1 MTHTPATSYT
11 GRLTTLMRAPLVQGL
26 VAFASAE
33 AATRVVRLAALLVV
47 ARAVAPETIGA
58 AALALSLFELVRVLA
73 NAGIGQRLIVADDNA
88 LPALCRTAYRLFW
101 LVCLATATVQLIVAA
116 ILALVFGM
124 AEPAAML
131 AVLSLV
137 YIAMPPGLVQIFL
150 TMRANRMGACARIA
164 ATQNMTDSAMTL
176 ALVLIWPSAWAIV
189 LPKLLAAPVWT
200 VLARRSTVWQPA
212 TVAPAPL
219 REFALFGPAI
229 LGTEILNALR
239 MHGDKLVI
247 GALLGTEMLGL
258 YFFAFNAGLGITQS
272 FIAACNI
279 VVFPHLA
286 KAGQA
291 GGLREYRKAFAT
303 GLVMLTPVV
312 AAQALLAPI
321 YVPVVFG
328 ANWTD
333 AAPLVALLSCA
344 ALPLFAGSLVGA
356 KMRVAGRPQAEAM
369 LTGAATVSA
378 IAGLSIGAAAGLAGA
393 CIGFGL
399 GLGAVLLPAA
409 AISLLPRRPSLN
421 SSTACFKGATS

>member
-1 MTHTPATSYT
+1 MA
-11 GRLTTLMRAPLVQGL
+11 LMRAPLVQGL
-26 VAFASAE
+26 VAFASAQ

-47 ARAVAPETIGA
+47 ARAVSPETIGA

-73 NAGIGQRLIVADDNA
+73 DAGIGQRLIVADDDA

-101 LVCLATATVQLIVAA
+101 VVCLGTAMVQLIVAA
-116 ILALVFGM
+116 VLAAAFDM

-164 ATQNMTDSAMTL
+164 ATQNMADCAMTL
-176 ALVLIWPSAWAIV
+176 ALVVVWPSAWAIV

-200 VLARRSTVWQPA
+200 VLARRSTAWEPA
-212 TVAPAPL
+212 AVAPAPV

-229 LGTEILNALR
+229 LGTEIFNALR
-239 MHGDKLVI
+239 IHGDKLIVS
-247 GALLGTEMLGL
+247 ALLGTEMLGL

-272 FIAACNI
+272 FVAACNI

-286 KAGQA
+286 KAGQD

-303 GLVMLTPVV
+303 GLAMLIPVV
-312 AAQALLAPI
+312 AAQALLAPV

-328 ANWTD
+328 ANWSE
-333 AAPLVALLSCA
+333 AAPLVSLLACA
-344 ALPLFAGSLVGA
+344 ALPLLAGSLVGA

-369 LTGAATVSA
+369 LTGTATLAAL
-378 IAGLSIGAAAGLAGA
+378 AGLSIGAGTGLAGA

-399 GLGAVLLPAA
+399 GLGTVLLPAA
-409 AISLLPRRPSLN
+409 AISLLPRRSAAF
-421 SSTACFKGATS
+421 SFTACFKGVTS